1 MKGRLEE
8 IIMRKTYRQAGKAE
22 HRGKRRFLGII
33 VTIAVLCA
41 VLLMVFHV
49 LRSSREKSPE
59 ELLITYM
66 DCIPDQKYEEMYEM
80 IDAEASGNITLEDFT
95 ERNSAIYEGI
105 EMQNMEVQVTEYNE
119 KEGTVRYQTSFDT
132 AAGKVSFEKQAL
144 FKKGQDGYK
153 LVWGDSMIFPELGAD
168 DRVRVSTTRAERG
181 EILDRNGTVLAGKG
195 VVSSVGIVP
204 GRLEDRDNAVRQIA
218 DLLEMDA
225 ADIEEELSAGWVRE
239 DSFVPLKSVP
249 KINEM
254 DLMTLDPDEEVL
266 KEYERQEQLLKIPGV
281 MISDKEVREYPL
293 GEAAAHLVGYVQSVT
308 AEDLENH
315 AGEGYSPDSV
325 IGKTGMEALFE
336 TELKGKDGCRIYITD
351 SEGKEKTVIAETPK
365 EDGADIRLTID
376 SRLQQMLY
384 EQFREDRGYSMA
396 MNPYT
401 GEVLA
406 LVSTPSYDNNDF
418 ILGLSEEQWTGLN
431 ESEDRPLYNR
441 FRQIWCPGSS
451 FKPVVASIGLETGAI
466 DLAEDFGEEGL
477 SWQKDASW
485 GSYRVTTLHE
495 YAPVILKNAL
505 ICSDNIY
512 FAKAALKIG
521 ADNLTGALDAL
532 GFNQELSFEITMAKS
547 QYSNSGQ
554 IETEIQLADSGYGQ
568 GEILVNPLHL
578 AAIYTSFLNDG
589 NIIRPYLEYRDDPA
603 GDVWIGQAFSPENAA
618 IVLEG
623 LTGVVNDSHGTG
635 YKARREDILLAGK
648 TGTAEIKAS
657 QSDTSG
663 TEIGWFTVF
672 TAEKNVENPILL
684 VSMVENVKEIGGSG
698 YVVEKDK
705 AVLDA
710 FLP

>member
-1 MKGRLEE
+1 
-8 IIMRKTYRQAGKAE
+8 MRKTYRQAGKAE

-181 EILDRNGTVLAGKG
+181 EILDCNGTVLAGKG

-204 GRLEDRDNAVRQIA
+204 GRLVDRDNAVRQIA
-218 DLLEMDA
+218 DLLEVDA

-254 DLMTLDPDEEVL
+254 DLMTLDPDEEIL
-266 KEYERQEQLLKIPGV
+266 KEHERQEQLLKIPGV

-315 AGEGYSPDSV
+315 AGEGYSSDSV

-351 SEGKEKTVIAETPK
+351 SEGREKTVIAETPK
-365 EDGADIRLTID
+365 EDGDDIRLTID
-376 SRLQQMLY
+376 SRLQKMLY
-384 EQFREDRGYSMA
+384 EQFREDRGCSVA

-418 ILGLSEEQWTGLN
+418 ILGLSEEQWTALN

-466 DLAEDFGEEGL
+466 DPAEDFGEEGL

-521 ADNLTGALDAL
+521 ADNLTGALDEL
-532 GFNQELSFEITMAKS
+532 GFNQELPFEITMAKS

-603 GDVWIGQAFSPENAA
+603 GEVWIEQAFSPENAA

-657 QSDTSG
+657 QSATSG